1 MKTRHMIM
9 GAALVAAAALVAFGD
24 NSPEGEVAEAVE
36 RAEPS
41 APAAATAAAPA
52 ADAGLAQRA
61 QTPARLPPVTPVQAL
76 PAGAAQ
82 PPGAKTTPHIL
93 RLLPRHALVRVDGL
107 KQGSNA
113 FGTRDWT
120 PPPPPP
126 PAPVAPP
133 PPPPPTAPPLPFTLL
148 GKALENGVWEVYL
161 ARAGQTYIVKP
172 KTVIDGTYRVDAIAP
187 PILTLTYLPL
197 NQVQQLN
204 IGAFD

>member
-24 NSPEGEVAEAVE
+24 NSPEGDVAEPVE
-36 RAEPS
+36 RAES
-41 APAAATAAAPA
+41 AAPA
-52 ADAGLAQRA
+52 AVDPQLAQRA
-61 QTPARLPPVTPVQAL
+61 QTPARLPPVQEVQAVQAASGVQA
-76 PAGAAQ
+76 AGAKPA
-82 PPGAKTTPHIL
+82 PHIL
-93 RLLPRHALVRVDGL
+93 RLLPRHALIGEGGL
-107 KQGSNA
+107 SEGADA
-113 FGTRDWT
+113 FGARDWT

-133 PPPPPTAPPLPFTLL
+133 PPPPPMAPPLPFTVL
-148 GKALENGVWEVYL
+148 GKARENGAWEVYL
-161 ARAGQTYIVKP
+161 ARANQTYIVKP

>member
-24 NSPEGEVAEAVE
+24 NSPEGDL
-36 RAEPS
+36 AEPV
-41 APAAATAAAPA
+41 ARAAPTAEDGKLA
-52 ADAGLAQRA
+52 ARA
-61 QTPARLPPVTPVQAL
+61 QSPAVL
-76 PAGAAQ
+76 PALAAGAGTVA
-82 PPGAKTTPHIL
+82 PGSKSAPHIL
-93 RLLPRHALVRVDGL
+93 RLLPRHALVGL
-107 KQGSNA
+107 AGVKGGADVFGS
-113 FGTRDWT
+113 RDWT

-133 PPPPPTAPPLPFTLL
+133 PPPPPSAPPLPFTLL
-148 GKALENGVWEVYL
+148 GKALENGAWEVYL
-161 ARAGQTYIVKP
+161 ARAGKTYIVKP

-187 PILTLTYLPL
+187 PFLTLTYLPL